1 MTRKNLSRALVTL
14 LAILGLVVLTACSG
28 IPRSSGVNQG
38 SAVVPVEDD
47 AIEFLPSGPVEN
59 GTIEQILRGF
69 VEASSSPV
77 SDYAIARQFLTPE
90 FSTKWDATTTVSVDG
105 GLRTVTQTGENRGQ
119 LSYSLNALV
128 DAQGNY
134 SDVSPIQPITNEY
147 VFEQVD
153 GQWRISAAPNGVVM
167 DRFTFDQVYQAHPLY
182 FFDST
187 NSMLVPD
194 VRFFPNGAS
203 ASTRITK
210 ALLAG
215 PSEWLSANG
224 AAHTSFPVGTAL
236 VADTVPVSRG
246 TATVDLNSAAL
257 SADPT
262 IIRQMKQ
269 QLSASLQ
276 SVDNISSVNMLV
288 DGAVLNNAISS
299 SIDSVLP
306 KLVDS
311 RPLVLTDKT
320 FGYWTGSTVETVT
333 QLSPVMLSQ
342 QPSAITTAGGN
353 TLAAMLSAEGAFFV
367 RNGNAQLV
375 DTRPGLIAPALDN
388 FGYLWSVPAD
398 QPNKLLV
405 ISTDG
410 KQQQLDVPWTGA
422 ENIVSLSLS
431 RDGSRVLALLQYGD
445 TSQLVVSA
453 LVRGEKSIPT
463 QLGVPLTLSL
473 AAGVPISSAWVDST
487 TVVSVSTEANGASNV
502 RTQVIGGQGK
512 DLPVVTA
519 GTPVSVA
526 GANTVAGI
534 RILTSDGQVLTQR
547 SSAQWLSTVT
557 GVKALAIQQ

>member
-1 MTRKNLSRALVTL
+1 MSQKLSRGTAMA
-14 LAILGLVVLTACSG
+14 LAILAVFVLTACSG
-28 IPRSSGVNQG
+28 IPRTSGVNQG

-47 AIEFLPSGPVEN
+47 AIEFLPSGPVE
-59 GTIEQILRGF
+59 GATIEQILRGF

-90 FSTKWDATTTVSVDG
+90 FAAKWDATTGVSVDA
-105 GLRTVTQTGENRGQ
+105 GLRTVTQTAEGQGQ
-119 LSYSLNALV
+119 LTYSLNALV
-128 DAQGNY
+128 DSQGNY
-134 SDVSPIQPITNEY
+134 ADVSPPQSITSDYSFQE
-147 VFEQVD
+147 VE

-215 PSEWLSANG
+215 PSGWLSANG
-224 AAHTSFPVGTAL
+224 AAHTSFPSGTAL
-236 VADTVPVSRG
+236 VADTVPVSKG

-276 SVDNISSVNMLV
+276 SVDNITAVNMLV

-306 KLVDS
+306 KPVDS

-320 FGYWTGSTVETVT
+320 FGYWTGSKVETVT
-333 QLSPVMLSQ
+333 QLSPVLMGQ
-342 QPSAITTAGGN
+342 QPSAITTSAGN
-353 TLAAMLSAEGAFFV
+353 TLASILTTEGASFV

-375 DTRPGLIAPALDN
+375 DTRSDLIAPALDN

-398 QPNKLLV
+398 QPGKLFV

-422 ENIVSLSLS
+422 DNILSLSLS
-431 RDGSRVLALLQYGD
+431 RDGSRVLALLQFGD
-445 TSQLVVSA
+445 TYQLVVSA
-453 LVRGEKSIPT
+453 LVRGEKSVPS
-463 QLGVPLTLSL
+463 QLGVPVTLSL
-473 AAGVPISSAWVDST
+473 AAGVPITAAWVDST
-487 TVVSVSTEANGASNV
+487 TVVSVSAVANGGSSV
-502 RTQVIGGQGK
+502 RTQVIGGQGL

-519 GTPVSVA
+519 GTPLSVA

-547 SSAQWLSTVT
+547 SSAQWQSTVT
-557 GVKALAIQQ
+557 GVATLAVQQ